1 MKNKLDIYKCLNDDR
16 FSMPKMLSF
25 EECRKYVKR
34 AKQEEREKILE
45 LCYCSHCK
53 RMIKPKRD
61 NEQVT

>member
-1 MKNKLDIYKCLNDDR
+1 
-16 FSMPKMLSF
+16 MPKMLSF